1 MAAACAGTDPG
12 TDDSGAGDDG
22 VGGSQSGSAG
32 VGVTGGSTTGGSMSG
47 GTGVGGSASGTG
59 GTPSGGTAGTA
70 SGGTFGGAT
79 SAGSGPGGHGGGG
92 TTGGAGAMG
101 GTAGVGGVVGGQ
113 GGGAGTLAGSGGAPG
128 GGAGSGGKGG
138 AGSGGKGGAGSG
150 GGGSGGKGG
159 TAGTGGSAGKG
170 GVCGSAGKGG
180 SGGGGACQVPMAP
193 SNLQQ
198 TIDLTWREMTGGF
211 QGQTGARPTSA
222 SILNF
227 RNTIWDQLKDA
238 GGSLNFCVRWDSNA
252 TVSPTMRDQIQTALV
267 RGVNEWFSKLIGHN
281 CWPYNQIPVRVVGW
295 ATRNR
300 SLLQWSEN
308 TPPVYVN
315 DIRENAPQCA
325 EACGRFFH
333 QQPGYTYPQ
342 CQGGIANHYDMS
354 LWLTAGFSGG
364 AGGDWGQRVA
374 SEYFTQNVNAE
385 HLHIWLHEFGHGL
398 GFPDYYNWAV
408 WAPGVEAPN
417 SVMVAGRASL
427 VTEWDTWMLRYTY
440 NQLKSRL

>member
-1 MAAACAGTDPG
+1 M
-12 TDDSGAGDDG
+12 
-22 VGGSQSGSAG
+22 
-32 VGVTGGSTTGGSMSG
+32 TGGSATGGG
-47 GTGVGGSASGTG
+47 GGSVSGTG
-59 GTPSGGTAGTA
+59 GSPSGGTAGSA
-70 SGGTFGGAT
+70 SGGTFGAGTSGAAGAGGVGG
-79 SAGSGPGGHGGGG
+79 SAGSSP
-92 TTGGAGAMG
+92 GGAGSAG
-101 GTAGVGGVVGGQ
+101 GVAGAGGVVAGQ
-113 GGGAGTLAGSGGAPG
+113 GGGAGTLGG
-128 GGAGSGGKGG
+128 GGAMVGGAGAGGRGGTAGIGGKG
-138 AGSGGKGGAGSG
+138 
-150 GGGSGGKGG
+150 
-159 TAGTGGSAGKG
+159 GTGGSAGKG
-170 GVCGSAGKGG
+170 GAAGSSGSSGNGGSGGSAGKGG
-180 SGGGGACQVPMAP
+180 SGGVACQTPMAP

-238 GGSLNFCVRWDSNA
+238 GGSLNFCVRWDSTA
-252 TVSPTMRDQIQTALV
+252 TVSSTMRDQIQTALG
-267 RGVNEWFSKLIGHN
+267 RGVNEWFSKLVGHN

-342 CQGGIANHYDMS
+342 CQGGVANHYDMS

-427 VTEWDTWMLRYTY
+427 VTEWDTWMLRHTY